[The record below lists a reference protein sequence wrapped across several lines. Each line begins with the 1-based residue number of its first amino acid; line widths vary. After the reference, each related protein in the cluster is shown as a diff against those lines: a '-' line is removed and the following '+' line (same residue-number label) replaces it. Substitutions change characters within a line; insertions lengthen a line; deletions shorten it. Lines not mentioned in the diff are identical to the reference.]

1 MKKIIESL
9 LCALWVIVLAYMLLQ
24 GMISVEDL
32 LAVALCVFAVIS
44 VVLGVYEAIDERR
57 EKRDAQNE
65 RRETGDC

>member
-1 MKKIIESL
+1 MRKIIESL

-32 LAVALCVFAVIS
+32 LAVALCVFAVVS

-65 RRETGDC
+65 R

>member
-65 RRETGDC
+65 R

>member
-57 EKRDAQNE
+57 EKRDA
-65 RRETGDC
+65 

>member
-1 MKKIIESL
+1 MRKIIESL

-65 RRETGDC
+65 R

>member
-32 LAVALCVFAVIS
+32 LAVALCVFAVVS

-65 RRETGDC
+65 R